1 MVQISVYGN
10 EVTDISSKYL
20 SDDMPIINVNVSKW
34 FYYKTGLNNK
44 KLNDWLNFIIVFVLK
59 LFYSIKLI

>member
-1 MVQISVYGN
+1 MYGN
-10 EVTDISSKYL
+10 EVTDISGKYV

-44 KLNDWLNFIIVFVLK
+44 KLNDWLNFIIIFVLK

>member
-10 EVTDISSKYL
+10 EVTDISGKYV

-44 KLNDWLNFIIVFVLK
+44 KLND
-59 LFYSIKLI
+59 